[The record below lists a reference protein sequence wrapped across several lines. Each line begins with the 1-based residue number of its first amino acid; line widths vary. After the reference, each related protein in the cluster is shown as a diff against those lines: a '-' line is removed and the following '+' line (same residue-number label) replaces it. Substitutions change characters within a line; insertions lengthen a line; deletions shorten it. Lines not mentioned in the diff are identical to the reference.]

1 MKYLKSTFIISMVC
15 TIYCDRGRIETLL
28 VFKYGCVYF
37 EIHIQEIVSL
47 VVGRTSST
55 ILSKQRFLPILA
67 PEMCNWLTLVILK
80 LVGIPKYTTQHA
92 AQ

>member
-1 MKYLKSTFIISMVC
+1 MIICDEIPEKYIYYFHD

-28 VFKYGCVYF
+28 VFKYGCIYF
-37 EIHIQEIVSL
+37 EVYRRYLVSL

-67 PEMCNWLTLVILK
+67 PEMSV
-80 LVGIPKYTTQHA
+80 
-92 AQ
+92 